1 MYCDLRE
8 ANPMEEKK
16 APSVEVKISADDMF
30 RFNLYHVYTHPNG
43 WLTIL
48 IGVIAIVVGFS
59 TYGSVTSGY
68 TLMYFV
74 LGTLL
79 IAYQPFMLHSASKKQ
94 VEGSEVLSKPLTYTF
109 LDEGIQIHTELEER
123 YEDAQEETEAEAKEA
138 NGRVTAEEANGQVTA
153 EETDGQVTAE
163 EADRQVTAEEAD
175 TDAVEGK
182 DTQAESGTS
191 AVLKWNQVYKAVK
204 NRKQLLVYSGRASAY
219 ILPIDQL
226 GDQEGAVE
234 EVLREKLA
242 KFRRKGF

>member
-48 IGVIAIVVGFS
+48 IGVIAIVVGFT

-123 YEDAQEETEAEAKEA
+123 YEDAQEGTEAEAKEA
-138 NGRVTAEEANGQVTA
+138 NEQLTAEEANGQVTA
-153 EETDGQVTAE
+153 EE
-163 EADRQVTAEEAD
+163 ADA
-175 TDAVEGK
+175 DAVEGK

-234 EVLREKLA
+234 EVLIEKLA

>member
-138 NGRVTAEEANGQVTA
+138 NGQVTA
-153 EETDGQVTAE
+153 EETDG
-163 EADRQVTAEEAD
+163 QVTAEEAD

>member
-48 IGVIAIVVGFS
+48 IGVIAIVVGFT

-74 LGTLL
+74 LGALL

-138 NGRVTAEEANGQVTA
+138 NG
-153 EETDGQVTAE
+153 
-163 EADRQVTAEEAD
+163 QVTAEEAD

>member
-1 MYCDLRE
+1 
-8 ANPMEEKK
+8 MEEKK

-48 IGVIAIVVGFS
+48 IGVIAIVVGFT

-74 LGTLL
+74 LGALL

-138 NGRVTAEEANGQVTA
+138 NEQL
-153 EETDGQVTAE
+153 TAE
-163 EADRQVTAEEAD
+163 EADGQVTAEEAD

-242 KFRRKGF
+242 KFRSKGF

>member
-1 MYCDLRE
+1 
-8 ANPMEEKK
+8 MEEKK

-48 IGVIAIVVGFS
+48 IGVIAIVVGFT

-94 VEGSEVLSKPLTYTF
+94 VEGSEVLSKPLIYTF

-138 NGRVTAEEANGQVTA
+138 NG
-153 EETDGQVTAE
+153 
-163 EADRQVTAEEAD
+163 QVTAEEAD

>member
-1 MYCDLRE
+1 
-8 ANPMEEKK
+8 MEEKK

-48 IGVIAIVVGFS
+48 IGVIAIVVGFT

-138 NGRVTAEEANGQVTA
+138 NG
-153 EETDGQVTAE
+153 
-163 EADRQVTAEEAD
+163 QVTAEEAD

>member
-153 EETDGQVTAE
+153 EE
-163 EADRQVTAEEAD
+163 AD

>member
-48 IGVIAIVVGFS
+48 IGVIAIVVGFT

-123 YEDAQEETEAEAKEA
+123 YEDAQEGTEAEAKEA
-138 NGRVTAEEANGQVTA
+138 NEQLTAEEADGQVTAKEANGQVTA
-153 EETDGQVTAE
+153 EE
-163 EADRQVTAEEAD
+163 ADA
-175 TDAVEGK
+175 DAVEGK

>member
-1 MYCDLRE
+1 
-8 ANPMEEKK
+8 MEEKK

-48 IGVIAIVVGFS
+48 IGVIAIVVGFT

-138 NGRVTAEEANGQVTA
+138 NEQLTAEEANGQVT
-153 EETDGQVTAE
+153 E
-163 EADRQVTAEEAD
+163 EANGQVTAEEAD

>member
-48 IGVIAIVVGFS
+48 IGVIAIVVGFT
-59 TYGSVTSGY
+59 TYRSVTSGY

-138 NGRVTAEEANGQVTA
+138 NG
-153 EETDGQVTAE
+153 QVTAE
-163 EADRQVTAEEAD
+163 EADRQVTAEEANGQVTAEEAD

>member
-1 MYCDLRE
+1 
-8 ANPMEEKK
+8 MEEKK

-123 YEDAQEETEAEAKEA
+123 YEDAQEETGAEAKEA
-138 NGRVTAEEANGQVTA
+138 NGR
-153 EETDGQVTAE
+153 
-163 EADRQVTAEEAD
+163 VTAEEAD

>member
-1 MYCDLRE
+1 
-8 ANPMEEKK
+8 MEEKK

-48 IGVIAIVVGFS
+48 IGVIAIVVGFT

-163 EADRQVTAEEAD
+163 EAD

>member
-48 IGVIAIVVGFS
+48 IGVIAIVVGFT

-138 NGRVTAEEANGQVTA
+138 NEQLTAEEA
-153 EETDGQVTAE
+153 DGQVTAE
-163 EADRQVTAEEAD
+163 EADA
-175 TDAVEGK
+175 DAVEGE

>member
-48 IGVIAIVVGFS
+48 IGVIAIVVGFT

-138 NGRVTAEEANGQVTA
+138 NEQLTAEEANGQVT
-153 EETDGQVTAE
+153 E
-163 EADRQVTAEEAD
+163 EANGQVTAEEAD

>member
-138 NGRVTAEEANGQVTA
+138 NEQLTAEEANGQVT
-153 EETDGQVTAE
+153 E
-163 EADRQVTAEEAD
+163 EANGQVTAEEAD

>member
-48 IGVIAIVVGFS
+48 IGVIAIVVGFT

-123 YEDAQEETEAEAKEA
+123 YEDAQEGTEAEAKEA
-138 NGRVTAEEANGQVTA
+138 NGQVTEEANG
-153 EETDGQVTAE
+153 
-163 EADRQVTAEEAD
+163 QVTAEEAD

>member
-1 MYCDLRE
+1 
-8 ANPMEEKK
+8 MEEKK

-94 VEGSEVLSKPLTYTF
+94 VEGSEVLSKPLIYTF

-138 NGRVTAEEANGQVTA
+138 NG
-153 EETDGQVTAE
+153 
-163 EADRQVTAEEAD
+163 QVTAEEAD

>member
-1 MYCDLRE
+1 
-8 ANPMEEKK
+8 MEEKK

-48 IGVIAIVVGFS
+48 IGVIAIVVGFT

-138 NGRVTAEEANGQVTA
+138 NEQLTAEEANGQVTA
-153 EETDGQVTAE
+153 EE
-163 EADRQVTAEEAD
+163 ADA
-175 TDAVEGK
+175 DAVEGK

>member
-48 IGVIAIVVGFS
+48 IGVIAIVVGFT

-123 YEDAQEETEAEAKEA
+123 YEDAQEGTEAEAKEA
-138 NGRVTAEEANGQVTA
+138 NEQL
-153 EETDGQVTAE
+153 TAE
-163 EADRQVTAEEAD
+163 EADGQVTAEEAD

>member
-48 IGVIAIVVGFS
+48 IGVIAIVVGFT

-123 YEDAQEETEAEAKEA
+123 YEDAQEGTEAEAKEA
-138 NGRVTAEEANGQVTA
+138 NEQLTAEEADGQVTAEEANGQM
-153 EETDGQVTAE
+153 TAE
-163 EADRQVTAEEAD
+163 EADA
-175 TDAVEGK
+175 DAVEGK

>member
-48 IGVIAIVVGFS
+48 IGVIAIVVGFT

-123 YEDAQEETEAEAKEA
+123 YEDAQEGTEAEAKEA
-138 NGRVTAEEANGQVTA
+138 
-153 EETDGQVTAE
+153 DG
-163 EADRQVTAEEAD
+163 QVTAEEAD

>member
-1 MYCDLRE
+1 
-8 ANPMEEKK
+8 MEEKK

-48 IGVIAIVVGFS
+48 IGVIAIVVGFT

-94 VEGSEVLSKPLTYTF
+94 VEGSEVLSKPLTSTF

-123 YEDAQEETEAEAKEA
+123 YEDAQEGTEAEAKEA
-138 NGRVTAEEANGQVTA
+138 NEQLTAEEA
-153 EETDGQVTAE
+153 DGQVTAE
-163 EADRQVTAEEAD
+163 EADA
-175 TDAVEGK
+175 DAVEGK

>member
-1 MYCDLRE
+1 
-8 ANPMEEKK
+8 MEEKK

-48 IGVIAIVVGFS
+48 IGVIAIVVGFT

-123 YEDAQEETEAEAKEA
+123 YEDAQEETGAEAK
-138 NGRVTAEEANGQVTA
+138 EANGQVTA
-153 EETDGQVTAE
+153 EE
-163 EADRQVTAEEAD
+163 ADA
-175 TDAVEGK
+175 DAVEGK

>member
-1 MYCDLRE
+1 
-8 ANPMEEKK
+8 MEEKK

-48 IGVIAIVVGFS
+48 IGVIAIVVGFT

-123 YEDAQEETEAEAKEA
+123 YEDAQEGNEAEAKEA
-138 NGRVTAEEANGQVTA
+138 NEQL
-153 EETDGQVTAE
+153 TAE
-163 EADRQVTAEEAD
+163 EADA
-175 TDAVEGK
+175 DAVEGK

>member
-48 IGVIAIVVGFS
+48 IGVIAIVVGFT

-123 YEDAQEETEAEAKEA
+123 YEDAQEGTEAEAKEA
-138 NGRVTAEEANGQVTA
+138 NEQLTAEEA
-153 EETDGQVTAE
+153 DGQVTAE
-163 EADRQVTAEEAD
+163 EANGQVTAEEAD

>member
-48 IGVIAIVVGFS
+48 IGVIAIVVGFT

-123 YEDAQEETEAEAKEA
+123 YEDAQEGTEAEAKEA
-138 NGRVTAEEANGQVTA
+138 NGQVTEEANGQVTA
-153 EETDGQVTAE
+153 EE
-163 EADRQVTAEEAD
+163 ADA
-175 TDAVEGK
+175 DAVEGK

>member
-1 MYCDLRE
+1 
-8 ANPMEEKK
+8 MEEKK

-48 IGVIAIVVGFS
+48 IGVIAIVVGFT

-74 LGTLL
+74 LGALL

-138 NGRVTAEEANGQVTA
+138 NEQL
-153 EETDGQVTAE
+153 TAE
-163 EADRQVTAEEAD
+163 EADGQVTAEEAD

-204 NRKQLLVYSGRASAY
+204 NRRQLLVYSGRASAY

>member
-48 IGVIAIVVGFS
+48 IGVIAIVVGFT

-123 YEDAQEETEAEAKEA
+123 YEDAQEGTEAEAKEA
-138 NGRVTAEEANGQVTA
+138 NEQLTAEEADGQVTAEEANGQM
-153 EETDGQVTAE
+153 TAE
-163 EADRQVTAEEAD
+163 EADA
-175 TDAVEGK
+175 DAVEGK

-226 GDQEGAVE
+226 GDQEEAVE

>member
-48 IGVIAIVVGFS
+48 IGVIAIVVGFT

-123 YEDAQEETEAEAKEA
+123 YEDAQEGTEAEAKEA
-138 NGRVTAEEANGQVTA
+138 NEQLTAEEANGQVTA
-153 EETDGQVTAE
+153 EE
-163 EADRQVTAEEAD
+163 ADA
-175 TDAVEGK
+175 DAVEGK

>member
-48 IGVIAIVVGFS
+48 IGVIAIVVGFT
-59 TYGSVTSGY
+59 TYRSVTSGY

-123 YEDAQEETEAEAKEA
+123 YEDAQEGTEAEAKEA
-138 NGRVTAEEANGQVTA
+138 NEQLTAEEANGQVTA
-153 EETDGQVTAE
+153 EE
-163 EADRQVTAEEAD
+163 ADA
-175 TDAVEGK
+175 DAVEGK

>member
-1 MYCDLRE
+1 MYCDLGR

-16 APSVEVKISADDMF
+16 APSVEVKIRADDMF

-48 IGVIAIVVGFS
+48 IGVIAIVVGFT

-74 LGTLL
+74 LGALL

-138 NGRVTAEEANGQVTA
+138 NEQLTAEEANGQVTA
-153 EETDGQVTAE
+153 EE
-163 EADRQVTAEEAD
+163 ADA
-175 TDAVEGK
+175 DAVEGK

>member
-48 IGVIAIVVGFS
+48 IGVIAIVVGFT

-123 YEDAQEETEAEAKEA
+123 YADAQEETEAEAKEA
-138 NGRVTAEEANGQVTA
+138 NEQLTAEEANGQVTA
-153 EETDGQVTAE
+153 EE
-163 EADRQVTAEEAD
+163 ADA
-175 TDAVEGK
+175 DAVEGK

>member
-1 MYCDLRE
+1 
-8 ANPMEEKK
+8 MEEKK

-153 EETDGQVTAE
+153 EETD
-163 EADRQVTAEEAD
+163 RQVTAEEAD

>member
-1 MYCDLRE
+1 
-8 ANPMEEKK
+8 
-16 APSVEVKISADDMF
+16 
-30 RFNLYHVYTHPNG
+30 
-43 WLTIL
+43 
-48 IGVIAIVVGFS
+48 
-59 TYGSVTSGY
+59 
-68 TLMYFV
+68 MYFV

-138 NGRVTAEEANGQVTA
+138 NEQLTAEEA
-153 EETDGQVTAE
+153 DGQVTAE
-163 EADRQVTAEEAD
+163 EANGQVTAEEAD

>member
-48 IGVIAIVVGFS
+48 IGVIAIVVGFT

-123 YEDAQEETEAEAKEA
+123 YEDAQEEIEAEAKEA
-138 NGRVTAEEANGQVTA
+138 NEQLTAEEANGQVTA
-153 EETDGQVTAE
+153 EE
-163 EADRQVTAEEAD
+163 ADA
-175 TDAVEGK
+175 DAVEGK

>member
-1 MYCDLRE
+1 
-8 ANPMEEKK
+8 MEEKK

-48 IGVIAIVVGFS
+48 IGVIAIVVGFT

-138 NGRVTAEEANGQVTA
+138 NEQLTAEEADGQVTAEEANGQVTA
-153 EETDGQVTAE
+153 EE
-163 EADRQVTAEEAD
+163 ADA
-175 TDAVEGK
+175 DAVEGK

>member
-1 MYCDLRE
+1 
-8 ANPMEEKK
+8 MEEKK

-48 IGVIAIVVGFS
+48 IGVIAIVVGFT

-123 YEDAQEETEAEAKEA
+123 YEDAQEGTEAEAKEA
-138 NGRVTAEEANGQVTA
+138 NEQL
-153 EETDGQVTAE
+153 TAE
-163 EADRQVTAEEAD
+163 EADA
-175 TDAVEGK
+175 DAVEGK

>member
-48 IGVIAIVVGFS
+48 IGVIAIVVGFT

-123 YEDAQEETEAEAKEA
+123 YEDAQEGTEAEA
-138 NGRVTAEEANGQVTA
+138 
-153 EETDGQVTAE
+153 E
-163 EADRQVTAEEAD
+163 EADGQVTAEEAD
-175 TDAVEGK
+175 TDAAEGK

>member
-123 YEDAQEETEAEAKEA
+123 YEDAQEGTEAEAKEA
-138 NGRVTAEEANGQVTA
+138 NEQLTAEEADGQVTAEEAN
-153 EETDGQVTAE
+153 GQVTAE

>member
-48 IGVIAIVVGFS
+48 IGVIAIVVGFT

-94 VEGSEVLSKPLTYTF
+94 VEGSEVLSKPLNYTF

-138 NGRVTAEEANGQVTA
+138 NEQL
-153 EETDGQVTAE
+153 TAE
-163 EADRQVTAEEAD
+163 EADGQVTAEEAD